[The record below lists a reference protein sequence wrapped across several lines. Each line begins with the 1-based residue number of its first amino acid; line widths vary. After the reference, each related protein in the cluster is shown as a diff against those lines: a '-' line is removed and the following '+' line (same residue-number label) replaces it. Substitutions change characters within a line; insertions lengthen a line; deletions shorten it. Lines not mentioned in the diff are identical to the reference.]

1 MTPHLLSNVGQ
12 AQTTSDL
19 AYPSHAEIKFI
30 EPMKIL
36 STVFVK
42 TSVLHQHR
50 LFEPLFCLLKHGGI
64 TQSPFFGVKVVEG
77 ARHMSH

>member
-19 AYPSHAEIKFI
+19 AYPLHAEIKFI

-42 TSVLHQHR
+42 TSALHQHYCR
-50 LFEPLFCLLKHGGI
+50 
-64 TQSPFFGVKVVEG
+64 
-77 ARHMSH
+77 